1 MFYYGLLKI
10 KLKTQNFIVSLHFV
24 IINNLSMKH
33 CGRTPLNITMFI
45 LALLTLGGC
54 TSPYDMIEG
63 WVKEARA
70 AKMHEE
76 SEQRRQY
83 VPTEQ
88 VNLDEWTYYKPI
100 TVYYQTNNG
109 RSWDTYKNY
118 RVYRKDL
125 TKGSRYVV
133 TDVNNGQVY
142 QFSECGTGK
151 YKYTFNN
158 GKESCWFNCKLDDA
172 SRVVQTTHQ

>member
-1 MFYYGLLKI
+1 MKYRGRSVSNLLI
-10 KLKTQNFIVSLHFV
+10 FMLCLVAMT
-24 IINNLSMKH
+24 
-33 CGRTPLNITMFI
+33 
-45 LALLTLGGC
+45 AC

-70 AKMHEE
+70 ANMHEE
-76 SEQRRQY
+76 SEARKQY
-83 VPTEQ
+83 TPTEK

-118 RVYRKDL
+118 RVYQKKM
-125 TKGSRYVV
+125 TKGYRYVV
-133 TDVNNGQVY
+133 ADVNNGQVY

-151 YKYTFNN
+151 YKYSFNN

>member
-1 MFYYGLLKI
+1 MKYRGRSVSNLLI
-10 KLKTQNFIVSLHFV
+10 FMLCLVAMT
-24 IINNLSMKH
+24 
-33 CGRTPLNITMFI
+33 
-45 LALLTLGGC
+45 AC
-54 TSPYDMIEG
+54 TSPYDMIAG

-70 AKMHEE
+70 ANMHEE
-76 SEQRRQY
+76 SEARKKY

-118 RVYRKDL
+118 RVYQKKM
-125 TKGSRYVV
+125 TKGYRYVV
-133 TDVNNGQVY
+133 ADVNNGQVY

-151 YKYTFNN
+151 YKYSFNN
-158 GKESCWFNCKLDDA
+158 GKESCWFNCKLDDV

>member
-1 MFYYGLLKI
+1 MKYIGRF
-10 KLKTQNFIVSLHFV
+10 FINTVTFTFCLV
-24 IINNLSMKH
+24 A
-33 CGRTPLNITMFI
+33 LN
-45 LALLTLGGC
+45 GC
-54 TSPYDMIEG
+54 TTPYDMISG
-63 WVKEARA
+63 WVKEGRA

-76 SEQRRQY
+76 SAERRKF
-83 VPTEQ
+83 VASEQ
-88 VNLDEWTYYKPI
+88 VNLDEWVYYKPI

-109 RSWDTYKNY
+109 RSWDSYKHY

-125 TKGSRYVV
+125 TKGCRYVV
-133 TDVNNGQVY
+133 ADVNSGQVY
-142 QFSECGTGK
+142 QFAECGTGK

>member
-1 MFYYGLLKI
+1 MKI
-10 KLKTQNFIVSLHFV
+10 SGHI
-24 IINNLSMKH
+24 
-33 CGRTPLNITMFI
+33 PLNILMLTLSL
-45 LALLTLGGC
+45 LALNGC

-70 AKMHEE
+70 ANMHDE
-76 SEQRRQY
+76 SEARKQY
-83 VPTEQ
+83 TPTEK

-109 RSWDTYKNY
+109 RSWDSYTNY
-118 RVYRKDL
+118 RIYKKTM
-125 TKGSRYVV
+125 TKGCRYVV
-133 TDVNNGQVY
+133 ADINNGQVY

-151 YKYTFNN
+151 YQYSFNN